1 VIDSI
6 LDAIA
11 AAVRWQAAHMSE
23 AVQGVTVGLLLGLC
37 IVIYGLVALLVV
49 AILTLAIGAVLIAT
63 GRWS

>member
-1 VIDSI
+1 MIDSI

-11 AAVRWQAAHMSE
+11 AAVRWQVAHVAH

-37 IVIYGLVALLVV
+37 IVIYGLVALLVI
-49 AILTLAIGAVLIAT
+49 AILSLAIGAALIAT